1 MLYGLDLASSI
12 GACLITGLDRSGLK
26 EGELSGF
33 FVGEFSLDVRE
44 VGSVSVALYTLLVG
58 C

>member
-1 MLYGLDLASSI
+1 LDLASGI
-12 GACLITGLDRSGLK
+12 GACLITGLVRSGLK